1 MKQGIPSVDTNQT
14 LEKTEKLI
22 SALEYQLSIDTSEL
36 DKEIHKSAIHILKM
50 CRNALLAE
58 KKSAK

>member
-1 MKQGIPSVDTNQT
+1 MKQVIPSVDTNQN
-14 LEKTEKLI
+14 LEEAEKLI
-22 SALEYQLSIDTSEL
+22 GALEYQLSLNTSEL
-36 DKEIHKSAIHILKM
+36 DKEIYKSAINILKL